1 MLYQATFSLFSE
13 KPKNT
18 RLFLLRPAIMKPKL
32 LWTGKQ
38 LISNVVKIIVEYS
51 ELAFRRERGLT
62 MRSATKI
69 SKAYMKGFE

>member
-1 MLYQATFSLFSE
+1 
-13 KPKNT
+13 
-18 RLFLLRPAIMKPKL
+18 MKPKL